1 MNNGMNIK
9 NKEEDKQL
17 IEILIKTMIFNIN

>member
-17 IEILIKTMIFNIN
+17 IEILIKIMIFNIN

>member
-17 IEILIKTMIFNIN
+17 IEILIKIMIFSIN